1 MIAGFRRQHFPWL
14 WVVGLLVLTAL
25 YFFLAHP
32 REARKGRIV
41 DAAARAE
48 LVRSSRDQRLQS
60 FSLTG
65 FDDHGKKFWNLK
77 GDTARIGE
85 GQTVFLEQ
93 NVTLKLK
100 DDTEIRT
107 DHVQWFQDGTLQTE
121 APVRVD
127 HQNTKIQ
134 GMGAFGH
141 PNEGFIQ
148 LNRTIHMRID
158 PDTPQMTSIDCE
170 GPMKLYFREN
180 KMIFYRHVNVVDQRG
195 RLTSN
200 RMDVFF
206 DSDKRKV
213 RQIIAVGNVV
223 IKRGADITRSR
234 RAIYTLETGSVR
246 LEGNPEITLHKESEN
261 LLDGTAGNQGV
272 KEKL

>member
-1 MIAGFRRQHFPWL
+1 MIGASRRQSLPWL
-14 WVVGLLVLTAL
+14 WVAGLLVLAAL
-25 YFFLAHP
+25 WFFLAHQKGV
-32 REARKGRIV
+32 RKGRVV

-48 LVRSSRDQRLQS
+48 LVRSSRDQRLGN
-60 FSLTG
+60 FNLTG

-77 GDTARIGE
+77 GDVAKIGE

-100 DDTEIRT
+100 DDTQIKT
-107 DHVQWFQDGTLQTE
+107 DHVQWSQDGTLQTE
-121 APVRVD
+121 APVRVE
-127 HQNTKIQ
+127 HQNAKIQ
-134 GMGAFGH
+134 GLGAFGH

-148 LNRTIHMRID
+148 INRDIHMQID
-158 PDTPQMTSIDCE
+158 PDTPQLTTIDCD
-170 GPMKLYFREN
+170 GPMKIYFREN
-180 KMIFYRHVNVVDQRG
+180 KMVFYRHVSVVDPRG

-206 DSDKRKV
+206 DSQKRKV
-213 RQIIAVGNVV
+213 RQIVAVGNVV
-223 IKRGADITRSR
+223 IKREGDTTHSR

-246 LEGNPEITLHKESEN
+246 LEGNPEVTLHKGSEN
-261 LLDGTAGNQGV
+261 LLNGTAGNQGV